1 MTSPHDTLFHRV
13 MQHPALVA
21 GWLRTLLPTRIAVAV
36 DWSTF
41 APAGERIPGLRLR
54 SQRADLVFAVDLHG
68 EAVRVLTV
76 VEHKSE
82 PDPALP
88 AQMLRYCVH
97 VLHACRRRGAPEA
110 AVVLPVVLHHGGKAW
125 AVPKLPVHEPTLARS
140 LLPWQ
145 PRQRLLV
152 DDLEPRREQDL
163 LTAPLPPAVRLLFL
177 CLRHAR
183 GGSEHEV
190 LAALDRWS
198 HVLRAVEADDG
209 PPHPYDLLDAFG
221 WYLLDTTEVGEDALQ
236 RAFARHLQHPENN
249 PMTTGQRIRAESR
262 SLGRVEGQA
271 RLLLK
276 LLQRRFGPL
285 NQIQQ
290 DRIRNA
296 TAEELERW
304 TDRVLDAATFD
315 DVVA

>member
-21 GWLRTLLPTRIAVAV
+21 GWLRTLLPARIAAAV

-41 APAGERIPGLRLR
+41 APAGERIPGLRLH
-54 SQRADLVFAVDLHG
+54 SQRADLVFA
-68 EAVRVLTV
+68 
-76 VEHKSE
+76 
-82 PDPALP
+82 
-88 AQMLRYCVH
+88 
-97 VLHACRRRGAPEA
+97 
-110 AVVLPVVLHHGGKAW
+110 
-125 AVPKLPVHEPTLARS
+125 
-140 LLPWQ
+140 
-145 PRQRLLV
+145 
-152 DDLEPRREQDL
+152 
-163 LTAPLPPAVRLLFL
+163 
-177 CLRHAR
+177 
-183 GGSEHEV
+183 EV

-209 PPHPYDLLDAFG
+209 PPHPDDLLDAFG

-249 PMTTGQRIRAESR
+249 PMTTGQRIRAESH
-262 SLGRVEGQA
+262 SLGLVEGQA

-285 NQIQQ
+285 TQDQQ
-290 DRIRNA
+290 DRILNA

-304 TDRVLDAATFD
+304 TDRVLDAATFE

>member
-21 GWLRTLLPTRIAVAV
+21 GWLRTLLPARIAAAV
-36 DWSTF
+36 DWATF
-41 APAGERIPGLRLR
+41 APAGERIPGLRLH

-68 EAVRVLTV
+68 EAVRVLAV

-88 AQMLRYCVH
+88 GQMLRYCVH
-97 VLHACRRRGAPEA
+97 VLHVCRRRGAPEA
-110 AVVLPVVLHHGGKAW
+110 AVVLPVVLHHGGNAW

-236 RAFARHLQHPENN
+236 RAFHRHLQQPENS
-249 PMTTGQRIRAESR
+249 PMTTGQRIRAESIAIG
-262 SLGRVEGQA
+262 LTKGQA
-271 RLLLK
+271 KTLLK

-290 DRIRNA
+290 DRIQNA